1 MKTTNDNTV
10 REVVFTTDAPAPVG
24 PYSQANRVGN
34 MVFVSGQLGLR
45 PGEKQLAETLE
56 EQTELALANLV
67 SVLRAAGLGPEHVV
81 KTTCFLADM
90 GDFPAFNTIYG
101 GLFCENPPARS
112 CFAVKTLPLGAL
124 VEIEAIAI
132 AAG

>member
-1 MKTTNDNTV
+1 MKPTNDKPD
-10 REVVFTTDAPAPVG
+10 REVIFTAHAPAPAG

-34 MVFVSGQLGLR
+34 MVFVSGQLGFV
-45 PGEKQLAETLE
+45 PGEKALAATVE
-56 EQTELALANLV
+56 EQTELALTNLV
-67 SVLRAAGLGPEHVV
+67 KVLEAAGLGPDNVV

-90 GDFPAFNTIYG
+90 GDFSAFNKIYG

-124 VEIEAIAI
+124 VEIEAIAV
-132 AAG
+132 G

>member
-1 MKTTNDNTV
+1 MENRTE
-10 REVVFTTDAPAPVG
+10 REVIFTTSAPAPVG

-34 MVFVSGQLGLR
+34 MVFVSGQLGFV
-45 PGEKQLAETLE
+45 PGEKKLAATVE
-56 EQTELALANLV
+56 EQTELALSNLV
-67 SVLRAAGLGPEHVV
+67 KVLQAAGLGPENVV

-90 GDFPAFNTIYG
+90 EDFPAFNRVYG

-124 VEIEAIAI
+124 VEVEAIAV
-132 AAG
+132 A